1 MKKLFLL
8 FFLIVITLSAQEYP
22 SELIRIKDIIPNI
35 NLDLKYSTS
44 DNFTGEKL
52 YTTNECYLLTEA
64 VHRLKIV
71 NDSLRNIKSYN
82 GKSYPAG
89 IGLKIFDGYRPRAV
103 QYLMWEIYPDPT
115 FVADPN
121 NGSKHNRGGAVD
133 LTLVDLSTDEELQ
146 MPTEFD
152 DFSEAA
158 SHNFDRLPPEIIAN
172 RKLLKDMMT
181 KVGGFNLYVA
191 EWWHYE
197 IPGANNYQLLDF
209 QMK

>member
-1 MKKLFLL
+1 MKKIILSIFLFSFSL
-8 FFLIVITLSAQEYP
+8 FAQEYS
-22 SELIRIKDIIPNI
+22 SELIRVKDIIPEI
-35 NLDLKYSTS
+35 ILDLKYSTT
-44 DNFTGEKL
+44 DNFTEQKL
-52 YTTNECYLLTEA
+52 YTTNECYLLPEA

-71 NDSLRNIKSYN
+71 NDSLKNIKNYD
-82 GKSYPAG
+82 GKNYPEG

-133 LTLVDLSTDEELQ
+133 LTLVDLLNGEELL

-158 SHNFDRLPPEIIAN
+158 SHNFDRLPPEILAN

-181 KVGGFNLYVA
+181 DVGGFNIYIA

-197 IPGANNYQLLDF
+197 IPNANNYPLLDF

>member
-1 MKKLFLL
+1 MKKIILSIFLFSFSL
-8 FFLIVITLSAQEYP
+8 FAQEYS
-22 SELIRIKDIIPNI
+22 SELIRVKDIIPEI
-35 NLDLKYSTS
+35 ILDLKYSTT
-44 DNFTGEKL
+44 DNFTEQKL

-71 NDSLRNIKSYN
+71 NDSLRNIKFYN
-82 GKSYPAG
+82 GKSYPSG
-89 IGLKIFDGYRPRAV
+89 IGLKLFDGYRPRAV

-133 LTLVDLSTDEELQ
+133 LTLVDLLNGEELL

-158 SHNFDRLPPEIIAN
+158 SHNFDRLPPEILAN

-181 KVGGFNLYVA
+181 DVGGFNIYIA

-197 IPGANNYQLLDF
+197 IPNANNYPLLDF

>member
-1 MKKLFLL
+1 MKKFLL
-8 FFLIVITLSAQEYP
+8 FFFLIVIPLSAQDFS
-22 SELIRIKDIIPNI
+22 SELIRVKDVIPDIALDIK
-35 NLDLKYSTS
+35 YATTE
-44 DNFTGEKL
+44 NFTDQKL
-52 YTTNECYLLTEA
+52 YTTNECYLLPEA
-64 VHRLKIV
+64 VHRLKV
-71 NDSLRNIKSYN
+71 VSDSLKNIKFYD
-82 GKSYPAG
+82 GKNYSAG

-115 FVADPN
+115 FVADPV

-133 LTLVDLSTDEELQ
+133 LTLIDLSTGEELK

-158 SHNFDRLPPEIIAN
+158 SHNFDRLPPDIIAN

-181 KVGGFNLYVA
+181 KVGGFNLYIA

-197 IPGANNYQLLDF
+197 IPGANNYPLLDF